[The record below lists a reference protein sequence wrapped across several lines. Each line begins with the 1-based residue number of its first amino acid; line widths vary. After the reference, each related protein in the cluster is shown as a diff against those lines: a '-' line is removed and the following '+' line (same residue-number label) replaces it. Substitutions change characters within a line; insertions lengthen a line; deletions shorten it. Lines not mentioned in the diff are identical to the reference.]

1 MAAIPE
7 IGSAVVVG
15 IPTATAGRSLV
26 GQGGWLLGWC
36 LAETTGAA
44 VAVAALYDGQD
55 ATGQL
60 LAYVAIPA
68 GQTVAVPVSVL
79 GSPFLSGLYL
89 AVISGSVAGSVTIGL
104 PA

>member
-7 IGSAVVVG
+7 IGSAVAVG
-15 IPTATAGRSLV
+15 IPATAAGRSLV
-26 GQGGWLLGWC
+26 GNGGWLLGWC

-44 VAVAALYDGQD
+44 AAVAALYDGLD
-55 ATGQL
+55 ATGTL

-68 GQTVAVPVSVL
+68 GGTVAVPVSVL

-89 AVISGSVAGSVTIGL
+89 AVTKGSVAGAVTVGL